1 MEYPRV
7 LVIAHNPFS
16 DTQNN
21 GKTLSAFFDG
31 WPKDKIAQI
40 YLTPD
45 KPDYTI
51 CENFFRITDLEVL
64 KNFIKKEKC
73 GHIIEK
79 ESSLENEKE
88 RLHKSKFYV

>member
-21 GKTLSAFFDG
+21 GKTLSAFFNG
-31 WPKDKIAQI
+31 WPKDKLAQI

-45 KPDYTI
+45 KPDYTV

-64 KNFIKKEKC
+64 KSFLKKKQMRWKYNRK
-73 GHIIEK
+73 G
-79 ESSLENEKE
+79 
-88 RLHKSKFYV
+88 LHFGK